1 LTGIGVLSSFPK
13 RNEVFNRFWYT
24 VWPDAW
30 QARTRQVHLESKG
43 AAPMR
48 ALVYSIVVFSLV
60 ICLAGLPAAAAR
72 EVGAA
77 KPLEERS
84 GGAMVVDALLLRPLG
99 IVATVVG
106 AAVCVVSLPFSAAA
120 GNTDE
125 ACQKLVK
132 EPAGYT
138 FQRPL
143 GEI

>member
-1 LTGIGVLSSFPK
+1 
-13 RNEVFNRFWYT
+13 
-24 VWPDAW
+24 
-30 QARTRQVHLESKG
+30 
-43 AAPMR
+43 
-48 ALVYSIVVFSLV
+48 
-60 ICLAGLPAAAAR
+60 
-72 EVGAA
+72 
-77 KPLEERS
+77 
-84 GGAMVVDALLLRPLG
+84 MVVDALLLRPLG